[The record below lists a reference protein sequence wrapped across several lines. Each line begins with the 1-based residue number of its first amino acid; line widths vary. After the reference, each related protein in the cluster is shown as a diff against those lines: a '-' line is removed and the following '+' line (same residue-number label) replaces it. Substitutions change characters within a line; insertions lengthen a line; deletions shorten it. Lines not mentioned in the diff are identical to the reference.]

1 MLSCVHIR
9 GYRGLRNFTL
19 NSLGRVNLLVGAN
32 NCGKT
37 SILEAIQILAS
48 TGEPRSLLR
57 GVVRRGER
65 LTSPNGRQGRVS
77 LSHDLS
83 HLFYGHEVVPGQE
96 FEISS
101 DQSGALAG
109 VLVRVTDDDGFKG
122 ASPSLPF
129 TSDDEVSIGESEWT
143 LNINWYG
150 DDGAFFELPINSL
163 GAVSFDELRHYPR
176 PRSTPNTPVQHI
188 STAGLSVDEVTR
200 MFEDVVLT
208 PDEDLAIEALRLIEP
223 KIERLATVGS
233 DRRSSY
239 SRERGGVVIKMM
251 GSAQRVPIGSMGDG
265 MWRLLGLAL
274 ALVNAEG
281 GILLVDEIDTGLH
294 FSVMDRMWKLLAEGA
309 EKFSVQ
315 VFATTHSRDCYESL
329 STIARIDVSEGSQ
342 VTIQRIESNR
352 TTSVAF
358 TEQEIIAASDR
369 GMEIR

>member
-1 MLSCVHIR
+1 
-9 GYRGLRNFTL
+9 
-19 NSLGRVNLLVGAN
+19 
-32 NCGKT
+32 
-37 SILEAIQILAS
+37 
-48 TGEPRSLLR
+48 
-57 GVVRRGER
+57 
-65 LTSPNGRQGRVS
+65 
-77 LSHDLS
+77 
-83 HLFYGHEVVPGQE
+83 
-96 FEISS
+96 
-101 DQSGALAG
+101 
-109 VLVRVTDDDGFKG
+109 
-122 ASPSLPF
+122 
-129 TSDDEVSIGESEWT
+129 
-143 LNINWYG
+143 
-150 DDGAFFELPINSL
+150 
-163 GAVSFDELRHYPR
+163 
-176 PRSTPNTPVQHI
+176 
-188 STAGLSVDEVTR
+188 